1 MSLALREEKAVVIS
15 IITVVDII
23 TDIMTIM
30 IVGTYGATLDGTAYP
45 APFVGPSE
53 PPWPFRSSSLRPELP
68 ASKQPGSEA
77 LRPQP
82 PRDVMG
88 FTRRHRKA
96 KKSRTSPYLNK
107 KVPLTKGSPRVPA
120 TVRTPDDGT
129 PPPPPWDFAKR
140 FYTIHSPKF
149 ALLRALKG
157 LQSEVLDRRE
167 EQKRIDKFLQH
178 QAREWARSD
187 SYSVFVATRL
197 AEVNTKPE
205 KVATGTSTAPTKLG
219 GLPKLLKVPEV
230 IPAALDA
237 ERSAERFF
245 VGR

>member
-1 MSLALREEKAVVIS
+1 M
-15 IITVVDII
+15 
-23 TDIMTIM
+23 
-30 IVGTYGATLDGTAYP
+30 
-45 APFVGPSE
+45 
-53 PPWPFRSSSLRPELP
+53 
-68 ASKQPGSEA
+68 
-77 LRPQP
+77 
-82 PRDVMG
+82 
-88 FTRRHRKA
+88 
-96 KKSRTSPYLNK
+96 
-107 KVPLTKGSPRVPA
+107 
-120 TVRTPDDGT
+120 
-129 PPPPPWDFAKR
+129 
-140 FYTIHSPKF
+140 
-149 ALLRALKG
+149 
-157 LQSEVLDRRE
+157 LDRRE

-197 AEVNTKPE
+197 AEVNTTKPE

>member
-1 MSLALREEKAVVIS
+1 MIS

-107 KVPLTKGSPRVPA
+107 KVPLTHEGLAARPCHRPHARRRHA
-120 TVRTPDDGT
+120 TTTSMGLRETLLHDSLPEVRTAPCAEGAAVRGAG
-129 PPPPPWDFAKR
+129 PPRGAEADRQVAPAPGQGVGAVR
-140 FYTIHSPKF
+140 
-149 ALLRALKG
+149 LLLG
-157 LQSEVLDRRE
+157 LRGDE
-167 EQKRIDKFLQH
+167 
-178 QAREWARSD
+178 AC
-187 SYSVFVATRL
+187 
-197 AEVNTKPE
+197 
-205 KVATGTSTAPTKLG
+205 
-219 GLPKLLKVPEV
+219 
-230 IPAALDA
+230 
-237 ERSAERFF
+237 
-245 VGR
+245 

>member
-1 MSLALREEKAVVIS
+1 M
-15 IITVVDII
+15 
-23 TDIMTIM
+23 
-30 IVGTYGATLDGTAYP
+30 
-45 APFVGPSE
+45 
-53 PPWPFRSSSLRPELP
+53 
-68 ASKQPGSEA
+68 
-77 LRPQP
+77 
-82 PRDVMG
+82 
-88 FTRRHRKA
+88 
-96 KKSRTSPYLNK
+96 
-107 KVPLTKGSPRVPA
+107 
-120 TVRTPDDGT
+120 
-129 PPPPPWDFAKR
+129 
-140 FYTIHSPKF
+140 
-149 ALLRALKG
+149 
-157 LQSEVLDRRE
+157 LDRRE